1 MPTKKKLATALKARI
16 RHDNPDFF
24 TPEDWE
30 GDAWL
35 DVPLGRFYDEDEELV
50 DNVVFEVT
58 RDVLKDEG
66 RKLPGSAVEQLADA
80 VNTDT
85 TPPDAVNEMF
95 LAAQLAV
102 PAESDETKKKKKKK
116 KSKKSDS

>member
-16 RHDNPDFF
+16 RHDNPNFF

-35 DVPLGRFYDEDEELV
+35 VVPLGRFYDEDEEIV

-58 RDVLKDEG
+58 RDVLKEEG
-66 RKLPGSAVEQLADA
+66 RKMPGSAVTQLAAA

-85 TPPDAVNEMF
+85 TPPDAVDEMF
-95 LAAQLAV
+95 LAAQLASPIEAV
-102 PAESDETKKKKKKK
+102 GTKKKKKPKT
-116 KSKKSDS
+116 SEA

>member
-1 MPTKKKLATALKARI
+1 MPTKKTLAIALKARI
-16 RHDNPDFF
+16 RHDNPNFF

-35 DVPLGRFYDEDEELV
+35 DVALGQFYDQDEEVV

-58 RDVLKDEG
+58 RDVLKTEG
-66 RKLPGSAVEQLADA
+66 RKLPQTAVDQLADR
-80 VNTDT
+80 VNANT

-95 LAAQLAV
+95 LAAQMAV
-102 PAESDETKKKKKKK
+102 PIN
-116 KSKKSDS
+116 